1 MPRSRPMLAAFALIA
16 LAAPLSAQE
25 VRSGAFTGQS
35 NHQTDGTGQI
45 VIQDGA
51 ATVRLAEDFAFDGAP
66 DPKVALGRD
75 GYDASTILGP
85 LRSDYGG
92 QDYAIPEGIDASAY
106 NEIWIWCER
115 FDVPLG
121 VARLE

>member
-1 MPRSRPMLAAFALIA
+1 MPRRPALAAFACVIA
-16 LAAPLSAQE
+16 LAAPLAAQQS
-25 VRSGAFTGQS
+25 RSGAFTGQS
-35 NHQTDGTGQI
+35 RHETSGTGEI
-45 VIQDGA
+45 VIADGA

-75 GYDASTILGP
+75 GYDPSTILGP
-85 LRSDYGG
+85 LRSNGG
-92 QDYAIPEGIDASAY
+92 AQEYAVPDSIDASAY

>member
-1 MPRSRPMLAAFALIA
+1 MPSRLVAALIAATLA
-16 LAAPLSAQE
+16 LAAPLAAQE

-45 VIQDGA
+45 VIAGGA
-51 ATVRLAEDFAFDGAP
+51 ATVRLAEDFTFDGAP
-66 DPKVALGRD
+66 DPKVALG
-75 GYDASTILGP
+75 P
-85 LRSDYGG
+85 LRSDYGA
-92 QDYAIPEGIDASAY
+92 QDYAIPDGIDASTY

>member
-1 MPRSRPMLAAFALIA
+1 MRYRHAAAALFTVL
-16 LAAPLSAQE
+16 LAAPSVAQE
-25 VRSGAFTGQS
+25 ARSGAFTGES
-35 NHQTDGTGQI
+35 RHETSGTGEIVILDGT
-45 VIQDGA
+45 
-51 ATVRLAEDFAFDGAP
+51 ATVRLASDFAFDGAP

-75 GYDASTILGP
+75 GYDPSTILGP
-85 LRSDYGG
+85 LASNTGA
-92 QDYAIPEGIDASAY
+92 QDYRVPEGIDASAY